1 MQYLV
6 NYFPQTPTWKQLQV
20 RSTGERRWPLYQV
33 RWHRP
38 SSIRCPTGRAQFQD
52 EGWQVLGRHGPPPRP
67 FPSAAGSPS
76 GSGAA
81 RGPAPFLPRE
91 VTHCGKGTRWQSGV
105 SRTAALSPDHET
117 EGVVGHSTH
126 TNKIKLTFRRL
137 KPMPWRE
144 FKRHRQL
151 FRSSRLTARCSIQ
164 S

>member
-1 MQYLV
+1 MNRNLPCSVDCLSTQGSFHLYGV
-6 NYFPQTPTWKQLQV
+6 NPFTP
-20 RSTGERRWPLYQV
+20 PP
-33 RWHRP
+33 HPHP
-38 SSIRCPTGRAQFQD
+38 SSLPLPPSVCVP
-52 EGWQVLGRHGPPPRP
+52 VLHPP